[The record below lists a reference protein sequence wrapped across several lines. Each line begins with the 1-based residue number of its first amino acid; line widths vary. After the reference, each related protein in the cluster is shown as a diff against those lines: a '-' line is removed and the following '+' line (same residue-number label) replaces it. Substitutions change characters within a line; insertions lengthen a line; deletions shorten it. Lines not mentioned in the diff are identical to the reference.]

1 MGGVAEEQSMKIFAF
16 GTAAF
21 ASLIVAAGCSSAD
34 PSREMTSSQGQAVQ
48 GGTVDT
54 TDNFAVGV
62 CVGNGPGQ
70 CQLLCSGALIAPNL
84 VMTARHCVNQSPQA
98 IDCTLSSTVFGAQ
111 YAPTNYF
118 YITTYYQMGQGTK
131 GWHQAKQIFTTPGTK
146 VCGNDMA
153 LIMLSDNVPTSET
166 GGSYVTPVVQYP
178 MTDHTRY
185 STTVTAI
192 GYGDTSATTQDAGT
206 RHIRQNVNLLCI
218 PGDASIDC
226 PSQAMTQMTVNEFIS
241 GDSTC
246 EGDSGSSAYE
256 QKAFNKAV
264 PVSFGVLSRG
274 GSSGSTCIQPVY
286 TRTDQ
291 WKDFIVNT
299 ALTAAS
305 AGGYT
310 PPSWTAAPP
319 PPTDAGTPDSGPTDD
334 GATPP
339 PPGSLGAPCA
349 DPSDCNAGMSCASAD
364 GTTYICT
371 QPCDP
376 NGDGSDC
383 GLPNYTCAS
392 DGQGGGLCFP
402 KAPDTGGGFMT
413 SGCAIS
419 SGKSDPSKPV
429 PWGTVALA
437 GAWLFAF
444 GVRRRNNKR

>member
-1 MGGVAEEQSMKIFAF
+1 MKVFAF

-21 ASLIVAAGCSSAD
+21 AAVILAAGCSSTD
-34 PSREMTSSQGQAVQ
+34 PSSTQAQAVQ
-48 GGTVDT
+48 GGSVDT

-84 VMTARHCVNQSPQA
+84 VMTARHCVDQSPQQ
-98 IDCTLSSTVFGAQ
+98 IDCTSASTVFGSQ
-111 YAPTNYF
+111 YAPTNYY
-118 YITTYYQMGQGTK
+118 YITTYYVMQGQSTK

-153 LIMLSDNVPTSET
+153 LIMLSDNVSTSET
-166 GGSYVTPVVQYP
+166 GGSYVTPVVQYS

-206 RHIRQNVNLLCI
+206 RHILQNVNLLCI
-218 PGDASIDC
+218 PGDKSIDC
-226 PSQAMTQMTVNEFIS
+226 PQQAMTQMTVNEFIS

-256 QKAFNKAV
+256 QKAFNKSV

-286 TRTDQ
+286 TRTDA

-310 PPSWTAAPP
+310 APSWTQAPP
-319 PPTDAGTPDSGPTDD
+319 PPSDGGTTTDSGTTDD

-339 PPGSLGAPCA
+339 PPGSLGAPCS
-349 DPSDCNAGMSCASAD
+349 DPTDCNSGLCLSQD
-364 GTTYICT
+364 GGTTYICSAT
-371 QPCDP
+371 C
-376 NGDGSDC
+376 NSAGDGSDC
-383 GLPNYTCAS
+383 GLPNYQCID
-392 DGQGGGLCFP
+392 DGTGNSTGWCFPKPDSGFTNQGGG
-402 KAPDTGGGFMT
+402 
-413 SGCAIS
+413 CAI
-419 SGKSDPSKPV
+419 GKSDPSKPV
-429 PWGTVALA
+429 PWGTVAIA

-444 GVRRRNNKR
+444 GVRRRNKR